1 MLLTKEYDYGLRIIR
16 ALCDN
21 QIKTVGN
28 ICDQEHIP
36 HMYAY
41 KIIKKLQNA
50 GLVQNKRGPSGGY
63 ILIKPLDTFTM
74 YDVAIAIDGNMFIFE
89 CLRSDKQCPN
99 NSKTTPCSVHA
110 EFIRLQGNLVS
121 QMRAKSMAE
130 ILL

>member
-16 ALCDN
+16 ALSNN

-28 ICDQEHIP
+28 ICEQEHIP

-41 KIIKKLQNA
+41 KIIKKLQKA
-50 GLVQNKRGPSGGY
+50 GLVQNKLGPSGGY
-63 ILIKPLDTFTM
+63 FLIKPLDTFTM
-74 YDVAIAIDGNMFIFE
+74 YDVAMAIDSNMFVFE

-99 NSKTTPCSVHA
+99 NKTTPCSVHA
-110 EFIRLQGNLVS
+110 EFIRLQSNLVS
-121 QMRAKSMAE
+121 QMKAKSMAE